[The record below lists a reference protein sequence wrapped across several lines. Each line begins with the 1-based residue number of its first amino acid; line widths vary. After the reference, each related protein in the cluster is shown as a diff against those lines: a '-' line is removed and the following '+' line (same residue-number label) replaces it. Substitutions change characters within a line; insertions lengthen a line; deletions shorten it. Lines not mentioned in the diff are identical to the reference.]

1 VTRSREGELIADLI
15 DLMAGGKGIEEA
27 AREMGMSAARAQAM
41 LHGLS
46 DRLRGRGRQEVVLC
60 VDGASRGNPGPA
72 GIGVVVQ
79 TPSGEI
85 IRELG
90 MAIGEATSNVA
101 EYEAL
106 ILGLREAKSLG
117 ADSVSIQTD
126 SQLLHH
132 QLRGQYRVK
141 DEKLVPRFRRVH
153 DLLEEFTTWRITHVP
168 REKNRVAD
176 RLANMAID
184 KGKRTK

>member
-1 VTRSREGELIADLI
+1 MTESREGELIADLVDRI
-15 DLMAGGKGIEEA
+15 AAGKGIGEA
-27 AREMGMSAARAQAM
+27 AREIGMSAARAQAM

-46 DRLRGRGRQEVVLC
+46 DRLRGRGRREVVLC

-90 MAIGEATSNVA
+90 RAIGHSTSNVA

-106 ILGLREAKSLG
+106 ILGLEEAKSLG
-117 ADSVSIQTD
+117 ADSVSIRTD

-153 DLLEEFTTWRITHVP
+153 DLLEEFTSWTVTHVP
-168 REKNRVAD
+168 REKNREAD

-184 KGKRTK
+184 RGKRSE